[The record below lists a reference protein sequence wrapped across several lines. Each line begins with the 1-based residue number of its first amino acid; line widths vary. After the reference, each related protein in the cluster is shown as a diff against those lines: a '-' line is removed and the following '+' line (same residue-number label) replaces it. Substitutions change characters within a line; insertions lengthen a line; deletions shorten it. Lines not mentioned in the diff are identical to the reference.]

1 MIQNIEA
8 RIYKAVIDHLKTM
21 SGSYAIV
28 EPGQN
33 YPTAA
38 NVAFIN
44 VVDFRRPV
52 DRVYIGST
60 DDDLHMGSLECAV
73 MVPLSWSHLQLIGIG
88 QLIKSH
94 FPKDMKLDVLRID
107 KSAIVGT
114 AYRDGAYN
122 RLPVSIEWRAVG

>member
-1 MIQNIEA
+1 MTPNIEA
-8 RIYKAVIDHLKTM
+8 RIYKALIDRLKIM
-21 SGSYAIV
+21 SGGYAVV

-38 NVAFIN
+38 NTAFIN

-60 DDDLHMGSLECAV
+60 DDDLHQGSLECAV
-73 MVPLSWSHLQLIGIG
+73 MVPLSWTHAQLIGIG

-94 FPKDMKLDVLRID
+94 FPKDMQLDVLRID
-107 KSAIVGT
+107 KSPMVGT
-114 AYRDGAYN
+114 DYRDGPYN